1 MVSVEPVVI
10 KARDGLTLH
19 ALLTKPKDVKGPVP
33 LLVNVHGGPFGV
45 TDFWGFMPENQF
57 FASRGWAVLQVNY
70 RGSGNRG
77 SDFQEAG
84 YRQWGLKMQED
95 LVDATQW
102 AVSQGVADP
111 KRMCIYGG
119 SYGGYAA
126 LAGVIKDPDLYRCAV
141 GIVGVYDLVQFRKG
155 DGSDFSRLGGDYFEK
170 FMSRRVGEKPEE
182 LVATSPVHNVA
193 KIKIPVFI
201 IHGSN
206 DVRVP
211 VEHANRLREAMDKAG
226 KPYEWLIKPEGHGFY
241 NVDNRVEMYT
251 KVMEFLTK
259 HTQ

>member
-1 MVSVEPVVI
+1 
-10 KARDGLTLH
+10 
-19 ALLTKPKDVKGPVP
+19 
-33 LLVNVHGGPFGV
+33 
-45 TDFWGFMPENQF
+45 
-57 FASRGWAVLQVNY
+57 
-70 RGSGNRG
+70 
-77 SDFQEAG
+77 
-84 YRQWGLKMQED
+84 MQED